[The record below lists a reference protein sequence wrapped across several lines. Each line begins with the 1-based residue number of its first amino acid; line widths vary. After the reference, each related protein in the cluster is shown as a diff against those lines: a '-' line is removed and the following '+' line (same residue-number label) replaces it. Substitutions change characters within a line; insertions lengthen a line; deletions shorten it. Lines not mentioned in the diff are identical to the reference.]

1 MDFYRLNDILDELNI
16 SICLKENEKISL
28 LIGNDNEVEAHK
40 LETEIN
46 YLKQQKEYYNNLLS
60 EFMQANCQVCCV
72 SGQCCKR
79 YYL

>member
-16 SICLKENEKISL
+16 SICLKENEKIQL
-28 LIGNDNEVEAHK
+28 LIVNNNEIEAHR

-60 EFMQANCQVCCV
+60 EFMQANCQGCCV
-72 SGQCCKR
+72 SGQCYKK